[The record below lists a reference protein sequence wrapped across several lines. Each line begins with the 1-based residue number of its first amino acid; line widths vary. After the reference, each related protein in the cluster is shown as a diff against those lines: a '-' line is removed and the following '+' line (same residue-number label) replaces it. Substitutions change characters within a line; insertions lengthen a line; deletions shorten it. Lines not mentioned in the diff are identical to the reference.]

1 MGKMTVGVAFG
12 SRSVE
17 HDVAI
22 ISALQLM
29 EAAQAA
35 DYTVLP
41 LYISRDGLW
50 YTGDALKNIETFRDF
65 NPMAKGIQRVI
76 LDISNGSGDLWQWPL
91 PRQGLL
97 GKAQTPVAHLD
108 CVIPVFHGMNGE
120 DGTMAGLFEVAGIP
134 YAATGVLGSAVG
146 MDKIAMKQLLRGAGF
161 PVLDF
166 IWLTREE
173 LKEKP
178 EEIVTRAESEI
189 RYPMFI
195 KPACLG
201 SSIGVT
207 RAKNREELISG
218 LELAAAYDRRILVEV
233 GIEHPTEINCA
244 VLGYGDDIR
253 TSVCEMPVSS
263 TEDSFL
269 NFWEKYLRNG
279 GGKNQHHHGGMKNLA
294 RILPAP
300 IDAELNERIQKLSRD
315 IFHLLDCKGTV
326 RVDFILDEND
336 LLYVNEPNTIP
347 GSLAFYLWKASN
359 LSFPDLVDRM
369 VEDAMK
375 AYADR
380 ASSVYA
386 YDSTILQKVT
396 AGVKGAKG

>member
-1 MGKMTVGVAFG
+1 
-12 SRSVE
+12 
-17 HDVAI
+17 
-22 ISALQLM
+22 
-29 EAAQAA
+29 
-35 DYTVLP
+35 
-41 LYISRDGLW
+41 
-50 YTGDALKNIETFRDF
+50 
-65 NPMAKGIQRVI
+65 
-76 LDISNGSGDLWQWPL
+76 
-91 PRQGLL
+91 
-97 GKAQTPVAHLD
+97 
-108 CVIPVFHGMNGE
+108 
-120 DGTMAGLFEVAGIP
+120 
-134 YAATGVLGSAVG
+134 

-359 LSFPDLVDRM
+359 LSAYLRGTLFVVDNWDDRIYSY
-369 VEDAMK
+369 ERDAPGNFTVP
-375 AYADR
+375 AYYGRGVALSFVGGHKFRQWKKKTLRVYLRVSDI
-380 ASSVYA
+380 SYFLMSTPKPSVREA
-386 YDSTILQKVT
+386 RVQAVMAI
-396 AGVKGAKG
+396 